1 MSYFRIAS
9 CNSGSSCLEGKI
21 SSLETWN
28 TQEAN
33 VNKALNAL
41 DVVYQEAF
49 ASDCLSSKPTTR
61 NCCHVTILRSHRK
74 IRAFREQGHMDHVD
88 HVDHPLEFPPNLYV
102 GVITTPHCHL
112 HWWGLHTEGS
122 EVFANLVRHP
132 AGSPQGEKNVLSS
145 RSQHQNAAEW
155 LSDLFMPWTEND
167 ASLAILFTS
176 VWVFGVGL
184 PM

>member
-41 DVVYQEAF
+41 DVVYQEALLQIVW
-49 ASDCLSSKPTTR
+49 ARNQRRGIAVMSQYWEAIERSEPSESKDTWIMWITWIIHL
-61 NCCHVTILRSHRK
+61 NSHQ
-74 IRAFREQGHMDHVD
+74 IF
-88 HVDHPLEFPPNLYV
+88 V

-122 EVFANLVRHP
+122 EVFADLVRHP

-155 LSDLFMPWTEND
+155 SSDLFMPWTEND